1 VSGSSRPVVRFLV
14 LALVVM
20 VGAHL
25 VDGWAY
31 RHVVLDDVYGKD
43 WGRMFRVMGFA
54 PFWLL
59 GAIALVLTDWPL
71 RLERGARAAWLRGSL
86 LLGSV
91 AVSGILGE
99 LLKLLFRR
107 ERPGA
112 HDGAY
117 VFRAFSDRPFYSGG
131 LALPSSHSI
140 VAFGAACM
148 LARLFP
154 RAAPVWYFLA
164 VGCGLTRVM
173 AHAHFVSDVAA
184 AGLVAW
190 AVAALLWRRWG
201 RPAPTAA

>member
-1 VSGSSRPVVRFLV
+1 MSGSSRPVVRLLV
-14 LALVVM
+14 IALVVM
-20 VGAHL
+20 IGAHL
-25 VDGWAY
+25 LDSWAY

-54 PFWLL
+54 PLWLL
-59 GAIALVLTDWPL
+59 GSIALVLSDWPL
-71 RLERGARAAWLRGSL
+71 RLERGARSAWLRGSL

-91 AVSGILGE
+91 AASGILGE

-184 AGLVAW
+184 AALVAW
-190 AVAALLWRRWG
+190 AVAALLWKRWG
-201 RPAPTAA
+201 RPARAGT